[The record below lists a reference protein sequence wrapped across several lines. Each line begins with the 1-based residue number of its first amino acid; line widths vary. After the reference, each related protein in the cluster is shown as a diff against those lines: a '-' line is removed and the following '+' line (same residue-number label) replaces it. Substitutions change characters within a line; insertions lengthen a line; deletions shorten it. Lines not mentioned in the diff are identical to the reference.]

1 MAQHQL
7 IHQWVAEAAAED
19 PDAVAVTA
27 GDAVLTYR
35 SLEADA
41 TALARVLREHG
52 VTAGSRVVVAV
63 PRSTDFVIAAL
74 AVLKAGGA
82 YVPIDPEYPER
93 RRQLI
98 LSDSG
103 AALIVTAGTGGT
115 EGPDGFPTVDMRAA
129 LTATAPETATVTETA
144 TAPETATGSGR
155 DGGDPA
161 PDVRPED
168 LAYIVYTSG
177 STGTPKGV
185 CITHAAVT
193 DLIGSDPRLAVG
205 RGEVVAHL
213 APTAFDAATFEI
225 WSALARGATVAALG
239 KDEIS
244 VAELGRTLR
253 AVRPD
258 WMFLTTGLFHLLVD
272 HDVEMFSAV
281 GTVLTGGDVLSPQH
295 VRAAAAQVSRDLY
308 AAYGPTET
316 TVFATLHKVDPARS
330 YERVPIGRVLD
341 GKKLYVLDGDLR
353 EVPPGEV
360 GEIFLGGNGLA
371 RCYHDR
377 AALTAERFLPDP
389 YSPEAGGRLYRT
401 GDLGRVLP
409 DGEVEFIGRTD
420 RQVKVRGF
428 RVELGEI
435 EAALSAHEEIGA
447 VAVLALGD
455 DENSKRLVAYV
466 APAGRA
472 ELSTA
477 KLRRWV
483 DETLPAYLAP
493 SRYVRMDTLP
503 LDPNGKVDR
512 KALPRPWATRA
523 ELDLPSPV
531 TPGTDTERLVTQVM
545 ADVLGLDE
553 VGVEDDFYALGGDS
567 LRSVRMLEQLRSLGI
582 TISSREFMRRPT
594 AHGLTGLVAEQR
606 QLVGGAR

>member
-7 IHQWVAEAAAED
+7 IHQWVADAAAED

-27 GDAVLTYR
+27 GDTVLTYR

-41 TALARVLREHG
+41 TALARVLGEHG

-82 YVPIDPEYPER
+82 YVPIDPEYPEQ

-103 AALIVTAGTGGT
+103 AALIITAGT
-115 EGPDGFPTVDMRAA
+115 EGPGGFPAVDMRAVPP
-129 LTATAPETATVTETA
+129 ATAPETTA
-144 TAPETATGSGR
+144 APGH
-155 DGGDPA
+155 DGGAPA

-205 RGEVVAHL
+205 RGEIVAHL

-316 TVFATLHKVDPARS
+316 TVFATLHKVDTARS

-389 YSPEAGGRLYRT
+389 YSPAAGGRLYRT

-435 EAALSAHEEIGA
+435 EAALSAHEAIGA

-483 DETLPAYLAP
+483 DEALPAYLAP
-493 SRYVRMDTLP
+493 SRYVLMDTLP

-594 AHGLTGLVAEQR
+594 AHGLTGLVTEQ
-606 QLVGGAR
+606 QLVGGVR

>member
-1 MAQHQL
+1 MVQHQL
-7 IHQWVAEAAAED
+7 IHEWVAGAAAED

-27 GDAVLTYR
+27 GSTELTYGA
-35 SLEADA
+35 LHAEA
-41 TALARVLREHG
+41 TALAAVLRARG
-52 VTAGSRVVVAV
+52 VTVGSRVVVAV
-63 PRSTDFVIAAL
+63 PRSTDFVVAAL

-82 YVPIDPEYPER
+82 YVPIDPEYPVQR
-93 RRQLI
+93 QQLI
-98 LSDSG
+98 LADSG
-103 AALIVTAGTGGT
+103 AALIVTAGTAGPGGYP
-115 EGPDGFPTVDMRAA
+115 EVDMRTVLEAGGA
-129 LTATAPETATVTETA
+129 SAGAGEPE
-144 TAPETATGSGR
+144 
-155 DGGDPA
+155 
-161 PDVRPED
+161 PDIRPGD

-185 CITHAAVT
+185 CVTHAAVT
-193 DLIGSDPRLAVG
+193 DLIGSDPRLAVA

-258 WMFLTTGLFHLLVD
+258 WLFLTTGLFHLLVD
-272 HDVEMFSAV
+272 HDVDMFGSV

-295 VRAAAAQVSRDLY
+295 VRAAAGLVKRGLY

-316 TVFATLHKVDPARS
+316 TVFATLHRVDPARP

-341 GKKLYVLDGDLR
+341 NKTLSILDEELR
-353 EVPPGEV
+353 EVAPGEV
-360 GEIFLGGNGLA
+360 GEICLGGNGLA
-371 RCYHDR
+371 RCYHNR
-377 AALTAERFLPDP
+377 AALTADRFVPDP
-389 YSPEAGGRLYRT
+389 KPPVPGGRLYRT
-401 GDLGRVLP
+401 GDLGRLLP

-435 EAALSAHEEIGA
+435 EAALSAHEAIGA
-447 VAVLALGD
+447 VAVLAVGD

-466 APAGRA
+466 SPAGRSV
-472 ELSTA
+472 LSTA
-477 KLRRWV
+477 ALRRWV
-483 DETLPAYLAP
+483 GGALPDYLAP
-493 SRYVRMDTLP
+493 SHYVLLETLP

-512 KALPRPWATRA
+512 KALPRPWSTRA
-523 ELDLPSPV
+523 DFDLPEPV
-531 TPGTDTERLVTQVM
+531 PPRTETERLVTQVM

-553 VGVEDDFYALGGDS
+553 VGTEDDFYALGGDS
-567 LRSVRMLEQLRSLGI
+567 LRSVRMLEHLRALGI
-582 TISSREFMRRPT
+582 TISSRDFLRRPT
-594 AHGLTGLVAEQR
+594 VQGLTGLVDELQP
-606 QLVGGAR
+606 VGGRA

>member
-1 MAQHQL
+1 MVQHQL
-7 IHQWVAEAAAED
+7 IHQWVADAAAED
-19 PDAVAVTA
+19 PNAAAVTA
-27 GDAVLTYR
+27 GGTVLSYR
-35 SLEADA
+35 SLDADS
-41 TALARVLREHG
+41 TALARVLRAHG
-52 VTAGSRVVVAV
+52 VTVGSRVVVAV
-63 PRSTDFVIAAL
+63 PRSTDFVVAAL

-82 YVPIDPEYPER
+82 YVPIDPEYPAQR
-93 RRQLI
+93 QQLI

-103 AALIVTAGTGGT
+103 ATLIVTAGG
-115 EGPDGFPTVDMRAA
+115 EGPEGFPAIDMRTAVTAA
-129 LTATAPETATVTETA
+129 GAPE
-144 TAPETATGSGR
+144 G
-155 DGGDPA
+155 DGGEVPA
-161 PDVRPED
+161 PGIRPED

-193 DLIGSDPRLAVG
+193 DLIASDPRLAIG

-225 WSALARGATVAALG
+225 WCALARGATVAALS

-244 VAELGRTLR
+244 VAELGKTLR
-253 AVRPD
+253 TVRPD

-272 HDVEMFSAV
+272 HDVEMFGAV

-295 VRAAAAQVSRDLY
+295 VQAAARLVSRDLY

-316 TVFATLHKVDPARS
+316 TVFATLHKVDTQRS

-341 GKKLYVLDGDLR
+341 NKNLYVLDAELG

-371 RCYHDR
+371 RCYHNR

-389 YSPEAGGRLYRT
+389 YSRTPGGRLYRT

-435 EAALSAHEEIGA
+435 EAALSAHEAIGA
-447 VAVLALGD
+447 VAVLAVGD
-455 DENSKRLVAYV
+455 DENSKRLVAY
-466 APAGRA
+466 ASPAARA

-477 KLRRWV
+477 GLRRWV
-483 DETLPAYLAP
+483 ADALPAYLAP
-493 SRYVRMDTLP
+493 SHYVLLDALP

-523 ELDLPSPV
+523 DFDLPSMV
-531 TPGTDTERLVTQVM
+531 APGTATERLVTQVM

-567 LRSVRMLEQLRSLGI
+567 LRSVRMLEHLRALGI

-594 AHGLTGLVAEQR
+594 VHGLTGLVEEQ
-606 QLVGGAR
+606 QLVGGMR